1 MLFNTSIDKGKWPDA
16 WKKGELCSVFKKDD
30 PLNEMNYRPVTVLS
44 TVDKKSEQ
52 LLSGQVYQHF
62 DSIFDSSISAYR
74 KMHSFETTIIRLTEE
89 WKLAMDNKQVVGI
102 LSTDMSKAF
111 DSLHPALLIN
121 KLKAYGFSEH
131 ALCLMRS
138 YFINRQNRVKLNSV
152 VSNWKDMRRGCP
164 QGSSF
169 GPLLWNIF
177 QNDLTYQITDANLS
191 MYVDDHQ
198 NYVIAESISEV
209 EQTLKNEGVV
219 ISRWY
224 NENYLKGNHKKY
236 GAMIL
241 CNRDTEDAAINVRID
256 GENVESKPFLKLL
269 GVTLDSRLNYSSH
282 ISDICKK
289 AGSKVGVLNR
299 LKKLVPTYALLQL
312 YKAGDLPNL
321 TYCHTVWH

>member
-1 MLFNTSIDKGKWPDA
+1 
-16 WKKGELCSVFKKDD
+16 
-30 PLNEMNYRPVTVLS
+30 MNYRPVTVLS
-44 TVDKKSEQ
+44 TVDKVYEQ

-74 KMHSFETTIIRLTEE
+74 KMHSCETTIIRLTEE

-121 KLKAYGFSEH
+121 KLKAYGFSEQ

-138 YFINRQNRVKLNSV
+138 YFINRQNRVKLNLV
-152 VSNWKDMRRGCP
+152 VSDWKDMRRGCP

-191 MYVDDHQ
+191 MYADDHQ
-198 NYVIAESISEV
+198 IYVIAESISEV

-256 GENVESKPFLKLL
+256 GENVESKPCLKLL
-269 GVTLDSRLNYSSH
+269 GVTLDSKLNYSSH

-312 YKAGDLPNL
+312 YKAGVLPNL
-321 TYCHTVWH
+321 TYCHTVWHFCRASDTKKLERV